1 MVEIGLW
8 FSTKQP
14 NFMSYF
20 YSFTILLLDLLHDYY
35 GKLFVSMDYFI
46 TGVIDLF
53 VMPTLHL
60 DSNPKNSLASL
71 KHLQIKKPFEV
82 R

>member
-46 TGVIDLF
+46 TVVID
-53 VMPTLHL
+53 
-60 DSNPKNSLASL
+60 K
-71 KHLQIKKPFEV
+71 
-82 R
+82 